1 MKDLIIDQFQNSVE
15 EVLIRHVSLL
25 DIITKFSEASSKVN
39 RAVAK
44 STTSCGCMKL
54 TPCSNDLPEDATYD
68 QLKDQAHT
76 ELNGELCP
84 VCREK
89 IESEIGN
96 LMFYLA
102 AMCNKADV
110 NMYDVFLKEYD
121 RIQTLGKYNLY

>member
-44 STTSCGCMKL
+44 TITSCGCL
-54 TPCSNDLPEDATYD
+54 ELSNNPKNLPEDAVYD
-68 QLKDQAHT
+68 QLKEHGFTALQ
-76 ELNGELCP
+76 GELCP

-89 IESEIGN
+89 VESEIGN

-110 NMYDVFLKEYD
+110 NLYDVFLKEYD

>member
-15 EVLIRHVSLL
+15 ENLIRHVSLL

-44 STTSCGCMKL
+44 SITTCGCL
-54 TPCSNDLPEDATYD
+54 QLSNCSKDLPEDAVYD
-68 QLKDQAHT
+68 QLKEHSHT
-76 ELNGELCP
+76 ELSGELCP

>member
-44 STTSCGCMKL
+44 SITTCGCVEL
-54 TPCSNDLPEDATYD
+54 TQSSKDLPEDAVYD
-68 QLKDQAHT
+68 QLKNHAHT
-76 ELNGELCP
+76 ELKGELCP

-96 LMFYLA
+96 MMFYLA
-102 AMCNKADV
+102 ALCNKTDV
-110 NMYDVFLKEYD
+110 NLYDVFLKEFD
-121 RIQTLGKYNLY
+121 QIQTLGKYNLY

>member
-44 STTSCGCMKL
+44 SITACGCL
-54 TPCSNDLPEDATYD
+54 ELSNCSKDLPEDAVYD
-68 QLKDQAHT
+68 QLKDHGHT
-76 ELNGELCP
+76 TLKGELCP

-121 RIQTLGKYNLY
+121 RIKTLGKFNLY

>member
-15 EVLIRHVSLL
+15 ENLIRHVSLL
-25 DIITKFSEASSKVN
+25 DIITKVSEASSKVN

-44 STTSCGCMKL
+44 TITTCGCLEL
-54 TPCSNDLPEDATYD
+54 TKCSSDLPEDAVYD
-68 QLKDQAHT
+68 QLKEHGHT
-76 ELNGELCP
+76 ELKGEMCQ

-102 AMCNKADV
+102 AMCNRTDV
-110 NMYDVFLKEYD
+110 NLYDVFLKEYD

>member
-25 DIITKFSEASSKVN
+25 DIITKFSDASSKVN

-44 STTSCGCMKL
+44 SITSCGCL
-54 TPCSNDLPEDATYD
+54 ELSNCSHNVPDNADYD
-68 QLKDQAHT
+68 QLKQQCLT
-76 ELNGELCP
+76 ELSGELCP

-110 NMYDVFLKEYD
+110 NLYDVFLKEYD

>member
-44 STTSCGCMKL
+44 SVSTCGCMEL
-54 TPCSNDLPEDATYD
+54 SSCSKELPEDATYD
-68 QLKDQAHT
+68 QLKDHVHS
-76 ELNGELCP
+76 ELSGDLCP

-110 NMYDVFLKEYD
+110 NMYDVYLKEFD
-121 RIQTLGKYNLY
+121 RIKTLGKYNLY